1 MPDPRADTGRDA
13 ESLVVDELE
22 RRGFE
27 IVGRNVR
34 VGRLELDI
42 IARHGRLLVVCEV
55 RSRRSKA
62 YGSPARTID
71 RDKIAKVRRATAI
84 WLKKNRPGTS
94 ELRFDAAAV
103 TFAADGT
110 HELAYY
116 ERAF

>member
-1 MPDPRADTGRDA
+1 MPERAETGREA
-13 ESLVVDELE
+13 EELAADNLV

-42 IARHGRLLVVCEV
+42 LARRGTLLVVCEV

-62 YGSPARTID
+62 YGSPALTID
-71 RDKIAKVRRATAI
+71 RDKIAKIRRATAI
-84 WLKKNRPGTS
+84 WLKKNRPGTR

-103 TFAADGT
+103 TFAADGS

>member
-1 MPDPRADTGRDA
+1 VPDSRAETGRDA
-13 ESLVVDELE
+13 ETIVADHLE
-22 RRGFE
+22 GRGFE
-27 IVGRNVR
+27 IVARNVR

-42 IARHGRLLVVCEV
+42 IARRGRLLVVCEV

-62 YGSPARTID
+62 YGSPALTID
-71 RDKIAKVRRATAI
+71 RGKIAKVRRATAI
-84 WLKKNRPGTS
+84 WLKKNRSETS

-103 TFAADGT
+103 TFAKDGT